1 MGVRCY
7 GADPYVGYAANNGSV
22 FSQTMAGFFSRS
34 ESAIQDNLT
43 RADLAS
49 RARILDMSSPVARAA
64 VSCLTQGVIGSGL
77 RYSPLP
83 DSKYFEHY
91 NELTAELSERLSVAS
106 NLHLFDST
114 GRLTFG
120 ELQSALFRNFVLS
133 GDAFLIRKKMY
144 GKCSWRLVEERCCKT
159 PEWLPKDETNPL
171 ISRTEEGRY
180 VVDGVELSRNLR
192 PIAYWF
198 TFNPD
203 ACETPEKW
211 ERIPAY
217 DRKGLPI
224 VLHAAMLDRGD
235 QYRGLPLLADLIET
249 LWTTLCY
256 AQAEVQG
263 ALIEA
268 SHAFF
273 ITSDALNPTLDPL
286 AAISQAALDKPLIPE
301 VDEDGKPKP
310 DKKPD
315 KEKDYQIDP
324 LGFGG
329 LNNEHLGGVIRDA
342 HYISPGT
349 SVRLKPGEKI
359 EYPPS
364 TRPNSYYGTF
374 LETQAKLVG
383 AATRIPYEVLM
394 QHFESSYSAS
404 RAALGQFKQTCE
416 MYKTRFVESVM
427 KPIFTTFCVDALT
440 DLGVSDEEIIDKAR
454 TLGAISV
461 WANAERPIHIDET
474 KELAFWLDAVK
485 AGLITKNEA
494 AQAMFGHDA
503 VDQSPISD
511 SEVAP

>member
-1 MGVRCY
+1 MVRAY
-7 GADPYVGYAANNGSV
+7 GADPYVGYAASGGSV
-22 FSQTMAGFFSRS
+22 FSQTMAGFFAHS
-34 ESAIQDNLT
+34 ESATQDNLT
-43 RADLAS
+43 RTDLAS
-49 RARILDMSSPVARAA
+49 RSRILDMSSPVARAA
-64 VSCLTQGVIGSGL
+64 ISCLTQGVIGSGL

-83 DSKYFEHY
+83 DSQYFEHY
-91 NELTAELSERLSVAS
+91 SELTSVLSERLAIAS
-106 NLHLFDST
+106 SLHLLDST

-120 ELQSALFRNFVLS
+120 ELQTALFRNFLLS
-133 GDAFLIRKKMY
+133 GDAFLIRKKML
-144 GKCSWRLVEERCCKT
+144 GQSSWRLVEERCCFT
-159 PEWLPKDETNPL
+159 PEWLPKDNDNPL

-180 VVDGVELSRNLR
+180 VVDGVELSKSLR
-192 PIAYWF
+192 PLAYWF
-198 TFNPD
+198 TFNPND
-203 ACETPEKW
+203 CATPEKW

-224 VLHAAMLDRGD
+224 VLHVGMIDRGD
-235 QYRGLPLLADLIET
+235 QYRGLPLLAPLIET
-249 LWTTLCY
+249 IWTTRCY

-268 SHAFF
+268 AHSFF
-273 ITSDALNPTLDPL
+273 ITSDATNPTLDPL

-301 VDEDGKPKP
+301 EDEEGNGNKDED
-310 DKKPD
+310 
-315 KEKDYQIDP
+315 YRIDP
-324 LGFGG
+324 LGFGS
-329 LNNEHLGGVIRDA
+329 LSNEYFGGTLKDA
-342 HYISPGT
+342 HYVSPGT

-364 TRPNSYYGTF
+364 NRPNSYYGTF
-374 LETQAKLVG
+374 IEVQSKLVG

-427 KPIFTTFCVDALT
+427 KPIFTTFCVSVLA
-440 DLGVSDEEIIDKAR
+440 DLGVSDDEIIDKAR

-461 WANAERPIHIDET
+461 WSNAERPIHIDET

-503 VDQSPISD
+503 VDQAPIREDGGSL
-511 SEVAP
+511 